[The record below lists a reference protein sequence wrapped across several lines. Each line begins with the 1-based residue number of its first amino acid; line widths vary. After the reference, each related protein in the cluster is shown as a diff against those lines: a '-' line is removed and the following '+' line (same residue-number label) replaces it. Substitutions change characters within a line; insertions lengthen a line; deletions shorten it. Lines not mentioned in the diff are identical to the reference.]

1 MYLEG
6 HCSWVPLKGDVRIN
20 ATKTKLMRMR
30 VGTKQSDGDMVL
42 HVTSL
47 RVSMSNVKAV
57 LLYGA

>member
-6 HCSWVPLKGDVRIN
+6 HCRWVPLKGGVRIN

-30 VGTKQSDGDMVL
+30 VGTKQGDGDMML

-47 RVSMSNVKAV
+47 RVSMSNVRAA